1 MYGKFKC
8 KHCKSGVWTST
19 LCSTE
24 ITYRYNSTKKQAEIK
39 IAREF
44 KQGCRSCNKETG
56 LVFDQEATDIA
67 MSKAIE
73 IIKKVMYNLAA
84 PANVSSEPHSQAR
97 DRKNPHDSSRCE
109 ACRAGVCSE
118 NVTRTVSSGQSR
130 VFDDR
135 YHGTQT
141 KVGWALFVGDN
152 FATKIS
158 VPNANSMRESLVRH
172 PPRESPEWSGMRERP
187 AWTGLR
193 ETPAW
198 SVPRESLTE
207 NVSSCA
213 VSRGSPVRVF
223 SQVDQS
229 WVSTVDCPD
238 RAASRESSVRS
249 VSRESSVRSVSRE
262 NSVRSVSRE
271 SSARTVVRETR
282 ARVVSRESSIIILV
296 IIIISS
302 CCFVLAL
309 LFKSL

>member
-1 MYGKFKC
+1 MESSNVNIVKVVFGTRLSATLKFYMDTTQLK
-8 KHCKSGVWTST
+8 T
-19 LCSTE
+19 
-24 ITYRYNSTKKQAEIK
+24 QAEIK

-56 LVFDQEATDIA
+56 PVFDQEATDIA

-73 IIKKVMYNLAA
+73 IIKKVMYNLTA

-109 ACRAGVCSE
+109 ACRARVCCE
-118 NVTRTVSSGQSR
+118 NVIRTVSSGQSR

-135 YHGTQT
+135 YHGMQT
-141 KVGWALFVGDN
+141 KVEWALFVGDN

-207 NVSSCA
+207 NVSSWA
-213 VSRGSPVRVF
+213 VSPGPIRVF
-223 SQVDQS
+223 SPIDQA
-229 WVSTVDCPD
+229 WVSTIDCPD
-238 RAASRESSVRS
+238 RAVLRESSVRS
-249 VSRESSVRSVSRE
+249 VSRETRARDVSRE
-262 NSVRSVSRE
+262 R
-271 SSARTVVRETR
+271 
-282 ARVVSRESSIIILV
+282 SIIILGIIV
-296 IIIISS
+296 IFVLV
-302 CCFVLAL
+302 CFVLAIGL
-309 LFKSL
+309 LINFTY